1 MGTEPLQDA
10 PLVSG
15 ARIGWWCQGALHWPI
30 PLAPLP
36 SLNVFPENHRG
47 LESSNF
53 YWSKDVEGVCSSCGL
68 ANRLAYKPA
77 SPFSLKTPAGERRSW
92 GRDTLRGRASC
103 CAQAQPSQDEA
114 TRTRPQA
121 LAGRL
126 PGRSA
131 REPRL
136 RTGFLLHL
144 SRVKYSGFLN
154 AKGKELRRMFYAR
167 YLPGPLAVE
176 QNQTTKQLQPRGDV
190 ASAGTREASGRH
202 IRAEMRFPF
211 QLQRER
217 KVLFMFFIDVLKY

>member
-1 MGTEPLQDA
+1 MATEPLQDE

-15 ARIGWWCQGALHWPI
+15 ARIGWRCQGALHWPI

-114 TRTRPQA
+114 TGTGRTASREVGPGA
-121 LAGRL
+121 WSENRL
-126 PGRSA
+126 PAPSFQSKIL
-131 REPRL
+131 RL
-136 RTGFLLHL
+136 FKR
-144 SRVKYSGFLN
+144 K
-154 AKGKELRRMFYAR
+154 
-167 YLPGPLAVE
+167 
-176 QNQTTKQLQPRGDV
+176 
-190 ASAGTREASGRH
+190 
-202 IRAEMRFPF
+202 
-211 QLQRER
+211 RER
-217 KVLFMFFIDVLKY
+217 AKTDGY